1 MRLGSGLAVAVAW
14 AGSYSSSSTP
24 SLGTYIGYTCGPKKN
39 KNKNSKE
46 NKWCWENQTATC
58 KRVKLD
64 HSDTISKNNSKW
76 IKDLNV
82 RSEAIKLLE
91 ENIGG
96 NLTDISLSNVFV
108 NLTSKIR
115 KTRAKI
121 NKWYY
126 IELKTTAKHK
136 LLSK

>member
-1 MRLGSGLAVAVAW
+1 M
-14 AGSYSSSSTP
+14 
-24 SLGTYIGYTCGPKKN
+24 
-39 KNKNSKE
+39 
-46 NKWCWENQTATC
+46 
-58 KRVKLD
+58 KLE
-64 HSDTISKNNSKW
+64 HSDTINKNNSKW